1 MPDINTWIERGF
13 VNIRTRFI
21 LFILTSSLFLSCSE
35 ERGFG
40 GKGVLPEGEVRGEF
54 LSSDENK
61 STVLIKPLLMGPDLK
76 DKFSE
81 SLNKELELVVQPG
94 DLALLKKIKIFRGR
108 LQETFSGSLG
118 KSHLL
123 HYIWPDNR
131 TDRIRLNNVNRL
143 LRRDT
148 LSMGQDVIRTVGD
161 QVPPFALFDQDGQ
174 ILTSE
179 YFDGSITVL
188 NFIFTRCSVADMCPA
203 STQKMKKL
211 QELSS
216 QNQVPY
222 VQFLSV
228 SLDPEFDS
236 PGVLKTYARGYGIN
250 EQNFKFGTA
259 RKTVIDDITK
269 QLGISRKKD
278 DGEPMD
284 HTMRTMIVNSKRQIV
299 YQIPGK
305 SWSVDDFLTRLQPNK
320 G

>member
-1 MPDINTWIERGF
+1 MPDINTWIERCN
-13 VNIRTRFI
+13 VNITRRFCLLILPI
-21 LFILTSSLFLSCSE
+21 LFFVSCSQE
-35 ERGFG
+35 G
-40 GKGVLPEGEVRGEF
+40 GLGRKSVLPEGEVRGEF

-61 STVLIKPLLMGPDLK
+61 STVLIKPLLMGPDLS
-76 DKFSE
+76 DKFSD

-94 DLALLKKIKIFRGR
+94 DLSLLKKNKIFRGR

-118 KSHLL
+118 KSYLL

-161 QVPPFALFDQDGQ
+161 QVPPFALYDQDGQ
-174 ILTSE
+174 ILTTE
-179 YFDGSITVL
+179 YFDGSVTVL

-203 STQKMKKL
+203 STRKMKEL

-222 VQFLSV
+222 IQFLSV

-236 PGVLKTYARGYGIN
+236 PGVLKTYARGYGVN
-250 EQNFKFGTA
+250 EENFRFGTA
-259 RKTVIDDITK
+259 RKAVIDDITR
-269 QLGISRKKD
+269 QLGISRRKD
-278 DGEPMD
+278 DGKPMD
-284 HTMRTMIVNSKRQIV
+284 HTMRTMIVNSKRQII

-305 SWSVDDFLTRLQPNK
+305 SWSVDDFFSRLQPNK